1 MQYITTFASYVYNSF
16 VTYNLNLIDILEIM
30 ILAWLIYKI
39 MGWIQSTRTFVL
51 LRGILVIA
59 AFLLVAN
66 VLNMTA
72 ILWLAKNIFS
82 VALMAVVVV
91 FQPELRR
98 MLEELG
104 RNNFFQMVS
113 LGARTTPEGKFSD
126 KTMQSVVKACTVM
139 SQDKTGALILIE
151 NIQKLTDYEETGIE
165 IDAVVSMQ
173 LLVNIFEHNTPLH
186 DGAVVISG
194 DRVMAATCYL
204 PLSED
209 MSVSKELGTRHR
221 AALGASENTDAL
233 VIVVSEE
240 TGAISVAEDGTLT
253 RDITPDQL
261 LEQLSVFRRMETP
274 QEGKQQQGRRSWFAD
289 NRLVSQWKER
299 KQDGKRQRKTEQSE
313 N

>member
-1 MQYITTFASYVYNSF
+1 MQYITTFWGYVRNSF
-16 VTYNLNLIDILEIM
+16 VTYNLNLIDVLEIL

-39 MGWIQSTRTFVL
+39 MGWIQSTRTFML
-51 LRGILVIA
+51 LRGILVIV
-59 AFLLVAN
+59 AFLLLAELLEMN
-66 VLNMTA
+66 A
-72 ILWLAKNIFS
+72 IIWIVKNIAS

-91 FQPELRR
+91 FQPELRKL
-98 MLEELG
+98 LEELG
-104 RNNFFQMVS
+104 RNNIFQVVN
-113 LGARTTPEGKFSD
+113 LGGRTTPEGKFSD
-126 KTMQSVVKACTVM
+126 KTMQGIVKACTIM
-139 SQDKTGALILIE
+139 GQAKTGALILIE
-151 NIQKLTDYEETGIE
+151 NMQKLTDYVETGIE

-194 DRVMAATCYL
+194 DRVVAATCYL

-240 TGAISVAEDGTLT
+240 TGAISVAEEGVLV

-261 LEQLSVFRRMETP
+261 LERLSVFRHRETP
-274 QEGKQQQGRRSWFAD
+274 QEEKQSGRRT
-289 NRLVSQWKER
+289 RLVNKWKER
-299 KQDGKRQRKTEQSE
+299 KQDEKPQRTAGKTE

>member
-1 MQYITTFASYVYNSF
+1 MQYITTIASYIYNSF
-16 VTYNLNLIDILEIM
+16 VTYNINFIDVLEIL

-39 MGWIQSTRTFVL
+39 MGWIQSTRTFML
-51 LRGILVIA
+51 LRGILVIV
-59 AFLLVAN
+59 AFLLLAQLLEMNAIIWIVKNVA
-66 VLNMTA
+66 
-72 ILWLAKNIFS
+72 S
-82 VALMAVVVV
+82 VALMAIVVV

-98 MLEELG
+98 LLEELG
-104 RNNFFQMVS
+104 RNNIFQVVN
-113 LGARTTPEGKFSD
+113 LGGRTTPEGKFSD
-126 KTMQSVVKACTVM
+126 KTMQGIVKACSVM
-139 SQDKTGALILIE
+139 SQAKTGALILIE
-151 NIQKLTDYEETGIE
+151 NVQKLTDYVETGIE

-194 DRVMAATCYL
+194 DRVVAATCYL

-240 TGAISVAEDGTLT
+240 TGAISVAEEGTLL

-261 LEQLSVFRRMETP
+261 LERLSVFRRRETP
-274 QEGKQQQGRRSWFAD
+274 QEAKKESRRA
-289 NRLVSQWKER
+289 RLMHRWKER
-299 KQDGKRQRKTEQSE
+299 KQDEKPQRAAEQTE